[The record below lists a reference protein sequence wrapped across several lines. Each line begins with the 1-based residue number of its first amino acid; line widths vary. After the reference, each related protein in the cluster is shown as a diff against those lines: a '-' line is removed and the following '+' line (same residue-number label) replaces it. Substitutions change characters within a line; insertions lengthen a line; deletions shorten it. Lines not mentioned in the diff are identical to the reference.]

1 MDVGLFKKRLLEIS
15 NGEKQKEIAEKL
27 NISESTLSKI
37 LAGTKEPTVTDLL
50 HIAQVYNCS
59 IDYLLGVDDCTT
71 QKTYRDFAKMIAEY
85 SQAFDITLFSFGTH
99 SHNDDF
105 KIDIRWHYGEP
116 YRDAMQSL
124 IDFAINMFNLHELL
138 SDTSLSEM
146 EAKEVYQTMAQKY
159 VSKVSNAPLPYSFD
173 GWKYD
178 PDWVDE
184 LTEK

>member
-59 IDYLLGVDDCTT
+59 IDYLLGVDDCAM

-85 SQAFDITLFSFGTH
+85 SQAFDITLFSFDTH
-99 SHNDDF
+99 MHNDDF
-105 KIDIRWHYGEP
+105 KISINRHYDESHNV
-116 YRDAMQSL
+116 AMQSL
-124 IDFAINMFNLHELL
+124 IDFAINMFNLQKLL
-138 SDTSLSEM
+138 SDTSLSDIEV
-146 EAKEVYQTMAQKY
+146 KEVYQTMAQKY
-159 VSKVSNAPLPYSFD
+159 VSKVSDMPLPYSLD
-173 GWKYD
+173 GWTKGFCYI
-178 PDWVDE
+178 DE
-184 LTEK
+184 